1 MENILPKAM
10 CKFCGMNFYSIFY
23 VLNHKDVLV
32 AVVS

>member
-1 MENILPKAM
+1 MENIPPKAI
-10 CKFCGMNFYSIFY
+10 CKFFGINFYSIFY